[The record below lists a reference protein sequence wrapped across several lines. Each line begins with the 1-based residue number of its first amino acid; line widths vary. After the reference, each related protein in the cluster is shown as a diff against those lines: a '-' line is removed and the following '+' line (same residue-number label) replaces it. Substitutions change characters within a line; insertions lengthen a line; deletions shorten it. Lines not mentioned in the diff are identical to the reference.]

1 MSEPKIDILIQK
13 FYEAT
18 LSNQEE
24 GLLKTYFES
33 DQVEPQ
39 HVQDQALFLS
49 LQNRFSTSKRQIE
62 TPDFEQMINQM
73 LSKKEEEDARMLQM
87 IDRNNPRNVKPI
99 INKKRVW
106 MSAAAVAL
114 LLITLSYPLYFSSLK
129 PAKET
134 REMTYE
140 EYRNSMLLVSRKLN
154 QGADQAQ
161 KADYTIHKT
170 KKILQRTLIIMPN
183 EN

>member
-13 FYEAT
+13 FYDAT
-18 LSNQEE
+18 LTDQEE
-24 GLLKTYFES
+24 LLLKTYFES
-33 DQVEPQ
+33 DQIAP
-39 HVQDQALFLS
+39 HHLQDQALYFS
-49 LQNRFSTSKRQIE
+49 LQNRLSTSKNQIE

-161 KADYTIHKT
+161 KADQTMYKT
-170 KKILQRTLIIMPN
+170 KKILQRTLILMPN

>member
-13 FYEAT
+13 FYDAT
-18 LSNQEE
+18 LSEQEE
-24 GLLKTYFES
+24 MLLKTYFES
-33 DQVEPQ
+33 DQVAPQ
-39 HVQDQALFLS
+39 HLQDQALFLS
-49 LQNRFSTSKRQIE
+49 LQNRLSNADTHLKM
-62 TPDFEQMINQM
+62 PDFEQMVNQM
-73 LSKKEEEDARMLQM
+73 FSKKEEEDARMLQM
-87 IDRNNPRNVKPI
+87 IDRNNQRNAIPI

-129 PAKET
+129 PARET

-140 EYRNSMLLVSRKLN
+140 EYKNSMLLVSKKLN
-154 QGADQAQ
+154 QGADQVQ
-161 KADYTIHKT
+161 KADQTMYKT
-170 KKILQRTLIIMPN
+170 KKILQRTLIPMPN

>member
-18 LSNQEE
+18 LSDQEE

-33 DQVEPQ
+33 DQIAP
-39 HVQDQALFLS
+39 HHLQDQALFLS
-49 LQNRFSTSKRQIE
+49 LQNRFLTSEIKLE

-73 LSKKEEEDARMLQM
+73 FSKKEEEDARMLQM
-87 IDRNNPRNVKPI
+87 IDRNNQRNSIPI
-99 INKKRVW
+99 IHKKRVW
-106 MSAAAVAL
+106 ISAAAVAL

-140 EYRNSMLLVSRKLN
+140 EYKNSMLLVSRKLN

-161 KADYTIHKT
+161 KADQTMYKT